1 MIRSKLSNRKIEE
14 LIKKGGS
21 IAKKKE
27 MGGSLMRLQ
36 LRIPPGL
43 VKEIDIVVEKSKEK
57 NHGVKQSRHDFLM
70 KWLLEAVEREKSKLK
85 IKSR

>member
-36 LRIPPGL
+36 LRI
-43 VKEIDIVVEKSKEK
+43 
-57 NHGVKQSRHDFLM
+57 
-70 KWLLEAVEREKSKLK
+70 
-85 IKSR
+85 